1 MAVRLKDVAE
11 RAGVSIKTASNVVN
25 NHPHVKASTRERVER
40 AIAELRYRPNLSAR
54 QLKHGRSGFLALAL
68 PFLNQPY
75 FGELAA
81 RLSHEVALQ
90 GRVALMD
97 ITEGAREAEELVLE
111 GMRTHIIDGAV
122 FSPFA
127 LEAADFAARTDDLPM
142 VLLGERATPDGYDH
156 IAVDSVAA
164 SQAMTEHLLGLGR
177 TRVAAM
183 GRENF
188 RGTNSVRLQ
197 GYRQALA
204 TVGQSSD
211 PELEVSVAGFTRE
224 QGRLTMH
231 ELLARP
237 VPPDAVFCFNDE
249 LAVGAV
255 RACLEAGARVPE
267 DVAIAGFDD
276 IPETRF
282 STPTVT
288 TVSPDIDF
296 LAREAIRLLLDRI
309 ETPMRAPERVLVPW
323 RLEIRES
330 TCGRSS
336 AGPG

>member
-11 RAGVSIKTASNVVN
+11 RAGVSIKTASNVIN
-25 NHPHVKASTRERVER
+25 DHPHIKASTRERVER
-40 AIAELRYRPNLSAR
+40 AIRELRYRPNLSAR

-81 RLSHEVALQ
+81 RLNQQVTAQH
-90 GRVALMD
+90 RVALMD
-97 ITEGAREAEELVLE
+97 ITEGSREAEELVLE
-111 GMRTHIIDGAV
+111 GMRTHIIDGAI

-127 LEAADFAARTDDLPM
+127 LEDVDFSERTDDLPM
-142 VLLGERATPDGYDH
+142 VLLGERAMPAAYDH

-164 SQAMTEHLLGLGR
+164 SEAMTRHLLDLGR
-177 TRVAAM
+177 TRVAAI
-183 GRENF
+183 GRESF
-188 RGTNSVRLQ
+188 RGTNSVRLE

-204 TVGQSSD
+204 AAGRPQV
-211 PELEVSVAGFTRE
+211 PELEVAVSGFTRE
-224 QGRLTMH
+224 QGRVTMH

-237 VPPDAVFCFNDE
+237 TPPDAVFCFNDE
-249 LAVGAV
+249 LAIGAV
-255 RACLEAGARVPE
+255 RACQEAGVRIPD

-276 IPETRF
+276 IPETRY

-288 TVSPDIDF
+288 TVSPDLDF

-309 ETPMRAPERVLVPW
+309 ADPARPPERVLVPW
-323 RLEIRES
+323 RLELRES
-330 TCGRSS
+330 TTARGSTS
-336 AGPG
+336 